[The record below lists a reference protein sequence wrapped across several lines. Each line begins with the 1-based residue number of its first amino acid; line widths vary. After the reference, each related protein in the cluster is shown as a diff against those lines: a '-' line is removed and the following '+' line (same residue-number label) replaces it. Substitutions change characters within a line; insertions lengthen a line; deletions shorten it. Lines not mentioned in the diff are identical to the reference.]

1 MQIQSNGKQHRGGHE
16 ERRCDALDRVMQLAR
31 PFALK
36 PKYCTRDT
44 VTRSSP
50 NSPQSGCAR
59 APGATTNDHAM
70 IFVIVSCRVT

>member
-16 ERRCDALDRVMQLAR
+16 ERRCDALDRVMQRAR

-44 VTRSSP
+44 ELTQLTTVGVR
-50 NSPQSGCAR
+50 AR
-59 APGATTNDHAM
+59 AARARPPM
-70 IFVIVSCRVT
+70 IMQ